1 MQIALAQFNP
11 IVGDLEGNAAR
22 IAELADQAAVAGA
35 AVLLTPELALCGYPP
50 EDLALRD
57 DFYQESARVLADLSQ
72 HLPQGL
78 TVVVGHPLME
88 AGRRYNAA
96 SVLRDGR
103 TVAVYRKQQLPNYS
117 VFDEVRTFSPG
128 GAACVFEAGGVKFGL
143 NICED
148 LWFPGPTAQAKAAGA
163 QAMLVLNASPF
174 HIGKQ
179 AERHAVARARVAE
192 NGLPLIYLN
201 MVGGQDELIFDG
213 GSFAVDA
220 QGRLAAQCPA
230 FEEGLHSVE
239 LNDGVPQGE
248 RHDWPG
254 VEAGVY
260 RALVLGV
267 RDYIGKNGFAGALVG
282 LSGGIDSALTVA
294 IAADALGPE
303 RVHAVMMPS
312 RYTADI
318 SLQDAEELARNLGVH
333 YSVQPIKP
341 MFDAFLAELAGE
353 FAGRAA
359 DTTEENI
366 QARIRGVLLMAL
378 SNKFGKLVLTT
389 GNKSEM
395 ATGYATLYGDM
406 AGGYAVLKDISKT
419 LVWALS
425 RYRNT
430 LSPAIPERIITR
442 PPSAELRPDQVD
454 QDSLPPYDILD
465 AIMERY
471 VELDRSPAEIVA
483 EGFDEATVR
492 QVVRLID
499 FSEYKRRQAPPG
511 IRVTRRG
518 FGRDRRYPITNKYRA
533 PFK

>member
-1 MQIALAQFNP
+1 MRIALAQFNP
-11 IVGDLEGNAAR
+11 IVGDLEGNAGR

-35 AVLLTPELALCGYPP
+35 ALLLTPELALCGYPP

-57 DFYQESARVLADLSQ
+57 DFYQENARVLAGLAR

-96 SVLRDGR
+96 TVLRDGQILGI
-103 TVAVYRKQQLPNYS
+103 YRKQQLPNYS

-128 GAACVFEAGGVKFGL
+128 SAPCVFEAGGVRFGL
-143 NICED
+143 VICED
-148 LWFPGPTAQAKAAGA
+148 LWFPGPVAQAKAAGA
-163 QAMLVLNASPF
+163 EAIVVLNASPF

-179 AERHAVARARVAE
+179 TERHAVAHARAFEA
-192 NGLPLIYLN
+192 GLPILYLN
-201 MVGGQDELIFDG
+201 LVGGQDELIFDG

-220 QGRLAAQCPA
+220 RGEVTAQCPA
-230 FEEGLHSVE
+230 FEQGLYLMA
-239 LNDGVPQGE
+239 LNAGVPAGE
-248 RHDWPG
+248 WHDWPNL
-254 VEAGVY
+254 EASVY
-260 RALVLGV
+260 QALVLGV

-294 IAADALGPE
+294 VAADALGPE

-318 SLQDAEELARNLGVH
+318 SLQDAEQLAKNLGVK
-333 YSVQPIKP
+333 YSVQPIAP
-341 MFDAFLAELAGE
+341 MFDAFLAELADD
-353 FAGRAA
+353 FAGRPA

-366 QARIRGVLLMAL
+366 QARIRGVILMAL
-378 SNKFGKLVLTT
+378 SNKFGQLVLTT

-419 LVWALS
+419 LVWALA
-425 RYRNT
+425 RYRNS
-430 LSPAIPERIITR
+430 LSPVIPERIITR
-442 PPSAELRPDQVD
+442 PPSAELKPNQVD

-483 EGFDEATVR
+483 EGFDEPTVR

-499 FSEYKRRQAPPG
+499 ASEYKRRQAPPG

-533 PFK
+533 PFR

>member
-1 MQIALAQFNP
+1 MRIALAQFNP
-11 IVGDLEGNAAR
+11 VVGDLAGNAAR
-22 IAELADQAAVAGA
+22 IADLADQAAVAGA
-35 AVLLTPELALCGYPP
+35 ALLLTPELALCGYPP

-57 DFYQESARVLADLSQ
+57 DFYAENARVLAGLAR

-78 TVVVGHPLME
+78 AVVVGHPLM
-88 AGRRYNAA
+88 ADGRRYNAA
-96 SVLRDGR
+96 TVLRDGQ
-103 TVAVYRKQQLPNYS
+103 TLGVYRKQQLPNYS

-128 GAACVFEAGGVKFGL
+128 SAPCVFEVDGIRFGI

-148 LWFPGPTAQAKAAGA
+148 IWFPEPMAQAKAAGA
-163 QAMLVLNASPF
+163 EVMLVLNASPF
-174 HIGKQ
+174 HVGKQ
-179 AERHAVARARVAE
+179 TERHAVAHARVFE

-220 QGRLAAQCPA
+220 QGKIAAQCPA
-230 FEEGLHSVE
+230 FEEGLHLVE
-239 LNDGVPQGE
+239 LNDGVPKGE
-248 RHDWPG
+248 WHDWPG
-254 VEAGVY
+254 IEASVY
-260 RALVLGV
+260 QALVVGV

-294 IAADALGPE
+294 VAADALGPE

-318 SLQDAEELARNLGVH
+318 SLQDAEQLAKNLGIH

-425 RYRNT
+425 RYRNS
-430 LSPAIPERIITR
+430 LSPVIPERIITR
-442 PPSAELRPDQVD
+442 PPSAELKPDQVD

-492 QVVRLID
+492 KVVRLID

-533 PFK
+533 PFR

>member
-1 MQIALAQFNP
+1 MKIALAQFNP
-11 IVGDLEGNAAR
+11 VVGDLAGNAAR

-35 AVLLTPELALCGYPP
+35 ALLLTPELALCGYPP

-57 DFYQESARVLADLSQ
+57 DFYHENARVLAGLAK

-78 TVVVGHPLME
+78 AVVVGHPLVA

-96 SVLRDGR
+96 TVLRDGQ
-103 TVAVYRKQQLPNYS
+103 TLGVYRKQHLPNYS
-117 VFDEVRTFSPG
+117 VFYEVRTFSPG
-128 GAACVFEAGGVKFGL
+128 SGPCVFELEGVRFGL

-148 LWFPGPTAQAKAAGA
+148 IWFPEPVAQAKAAGA
-163 QAMLVLNASPF
+163 EVMLVLNASPF

-179 AERHAVARARVAE
+179 TERHAVARARVQE
-192 NGLPLIYLN
+192 NNLPIVYLN
-201 MVGGQDELIFDG
+201 MVGGQDELVFDG
-213 GSFAVDA
+213 GSFAMDA
-220 QGRLAAQCPA
+220 QGEVSAQCPA
-230 FEEGLHSVE
+230 FEEGLHLIE
-239 LNDGVPQGE
+239 LNAGVPSGDW
-248 RHDWPG
+248 HDWPG
-254 VEAGVY
+254 IEASVY
-260 RALVLGV
+260 QALVVGV
-267 RDYIGKNGFAGALVG
+267 RDYIGKNGFAGALIG

-294 IAADALGPE
+294 VAADALGPE

-318 SLQDAEELARNLGVH
+318 SLEDAEQLAKNLGVH

-341 MFDAFLAELAGE
+341 MFDAFLSELAGE

-430 LSPAIPERIITR
+430 LSPVIPERIITR
-442 PPSAELRPDQVD
+442 PPSAELKPDQVD
-454 QDSLPPYDILD
+454 QDSLPPYHILD

-492 QVVRLID
+492 RVVRLID
-499 FSEYKRRQAPPG
+499 ASEYKRRQAPPG

-533 PFK
+533 PFR

>member
-1 MQIALAQFNP
+1 MRIALAQFNP
-11 IVGDLEGNAAR
+11 VVGDLEGNAAR
-22 IAELADQAAVAGA
+22 IAELADQAVVAGA

-57 DFYQESARVLADLSQ
+57 DFYHENARVLANLGQ
-72 HLPQGL
+72 HLPHGL
-78 TVVVGHPLME
+78 TVAVGHPLME

-96 SVLRDGR
+96 TVLRDGQ
-103 TVAVYRKQQLPNYS
+103 TLAVYRKQQLPNYS
-117 VFDEVRTFSPG
+117 VFDEGRTFNPG
-128 GAACVFEAGGVKFGL
+128 SAPCVFAAGGVQFGL
-143 NICED
+143 VICED
-148 LWFPGPTAQAKAAGA
+148 LWFPEPTAQAKAAGA
-163 QAMLVLNASPF
+163 QALLVLNASPF

-192 NGLPLIYLN
+192 SGLPVVYLN

-213 GSFAVDA
+213 GSFAVDG

-230 FEEGLHSVE
+230 FDEGLHLIE
-239 LNDGVPQGE
+239 LEDGVPRGE
-248 RHDWPG
+248 VCDWPG

-318 SLQDAEELARNLGVH
+318 SLADAEELANNLGVQ

-341 MFDAFLAELAGE
+341 MFDAFLQELAGE
-353 FAGRAA
+353 FAGQAP

-430 LSPAIPERIITR
+430 LSPVIPERIITR

-492 QVVRLID
+492 KVVRLID
-499 FSEYKRRQAPPG
+499 FSEYKRRQAPLG
-511 IRVTRRG
+511 IRVTKRG